1 MSFVNRLKNKRF
13 NLQQL
18 ADLCETDPKTV
29 NKWREFCK
37 LHRQLAPRSYGNGR
51 VNHIWIQEMIDDVS
65 NGVIAYGGQGTKSA
79 DCYVENQKT
88 ETKAYKSKDK
98 KFHVAAS
105 GFFASNCKVSKWKSL
120 GGDGHPEAESFL
132 FEHSYDK
139 NENYL
144 LTSTSKLDLDFDDIE
159 VIFISKDT
167 LVKCLNPSDKRTAV
181 LSEIN
186 KKIRRL

>member
-1 MSFVNRLKNKRF
+1 MNFVNKLKNKRF

-18 ADLCETDPKTV
+18 ADLCETDPKIV
-29 NKWREFCK
+29 NKWRQFCS
-37 LHRQLAPRSYGNGR
+37 LHRQLAPKSYGNGR

-65 NGVIAYGGQGTKSA
+65 NGVIAYGGQGNSSA
-79 DCYVENQKT
+79 DCYVDNQKT

-105 GFFASNCKVSKWKSL
+105 SFFASNCKVPEWKRL
-120 GGDGHPEAESFL
+120 GKTTPEAESFL

-186 KKIRRL
+186 KKVRRL